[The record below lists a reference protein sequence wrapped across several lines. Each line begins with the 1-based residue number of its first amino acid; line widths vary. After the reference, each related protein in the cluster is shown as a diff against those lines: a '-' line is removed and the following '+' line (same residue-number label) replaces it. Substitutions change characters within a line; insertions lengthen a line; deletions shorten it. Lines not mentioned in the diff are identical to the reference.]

1 MKVIGGDRMMVLL
14 RRQGRAGRC
23 GWIQDEEGADDYQ
36 ATRWPATYQSLCNER
51 RTIGEVLRSV

>member
-1 MKVIGGDRMMVLL
+1 MMVLL